1 MTAYSITP
9 FKLTDM
15 PGLLRLEQEAFES
28 DAYDAATFVNL
39 YLQGADTFLVVRGG
53 TIITGYVAAYVDDTT
68 GYIASIAVAPSARGN
83 GMGKAL
89 MVEAIKRL
97 TAKGAKRVGLH
108 VRKDNAA
115 AIHLYEKLGF
125 VTRKVVLHYYEDDAP
140 ALYMERRIG

>member
-15 PGLLRLEQEAFES
+15 PGLLRLEQEAFKS

-53 TIITGYVAAYVDDTT
+53 TIITGYVAAYVDDGT
-68 GYIASIAVAPSARGN
+68 GYIASIAVAPSAR
-83 GMGKAL
+83 
-89 MVEAIKRL
+89 
-97 TAKGAKRVGLH
+97 GAKRVGLH

-125 VTRKVVLHYYEDDAP
+125 VTRKVVAHYYVDDAP